1 MNLEWESHLSV
12 GVDEIDEQHK
22 QLIDKFNEFMLAYQE
37 ERGSDEMH
45 QLFSF
50 LDEYVI
56 SHFADE
62 ELLMQQI
69 NYPYYH
75 KHREKHLEFRQKV
88 ITLRDRLEKE
98 GPTQELIPASG
109 LLMTS
114 WLIEHMTGMDRAIGK
129 FMIERSE
136 RAITSYQ
143 LGGL

>member
-1 MNLEWESHLSV
+1 MHLSV
-12 GVDEIDEQHK
+12 GVDEIDLQHK
-22 QLIDKFNEFMLAYQE
+22 LLIDKFNEFMLAYQE
-37 ERGSDEMH
+37 ERGSDEMYR
-45 QLFSF
+45 LFLF

-56 SHFADE
+56 SHFAEE

-69 NYPYYH
+69 SYPYYH
-75 KHREKHLEFRQKV
+75 KHREKHLEFKQKV
-88 ITLRDRLEKE
+88 KTLRERLENE

-136 RAITSYQ
+136 SAITSYQ
-143 LGGL
+143 SGGL

>member
-1 MNLEWESHLSV
+1 LNLEWESHLSV
-12 GVDEIDEQHK
+12 GVDGIDEQHK

-37 ERGSDEMH
+37 ERGSDELYR
-45 QLFSF
+45 LFAF

-56 SHFADE
+56 SHFAYE
-62 ELLMQQI
+62 ELMMQQI
-69 NYPYYH
+69 GYPYYH
-75 KHREKHLEFRQKV
+75 KHREKHLEFKQKV
-88 ITLRDRLEKE
+88 KTLRERLEHE
-98 GPTQELIPASG
+98 GATQELIPSAG

-143 LGGL
+143 SGGL